1 MSQIVSEGSIP
12 ATTRSVIFSHDIAGP
27 HTPII
32 SNLAA
37 TRMLRN
43 DGDEIVL
50 TSIKDRGIVYCRR
63 EVATCGGDSNR
74 TGGLGVASSN
84 LAAPTTIYLVLP
96 NSILTPTAFDAG
108 CLFNVALSKFRSQ
121 RAARIDLTGRAGTAK
136 LTKSQAQGVQ
146 IQSAILQSKSAQNPC
161 RDIFPR

>member
-1 MSQIVSEGSIP
+1 
-12 ATTRSVIFSHDIAGP
+12 
-27 HTPII
+27 
-32 SNLAA
+32 
-37 TRMLRN
+37 MLRN

-96 NSILTPTAFDAG
+96 NSILTPG
-108 CLFNVALSKFRSQ
+108 L
-121 RAARIDLTGRAGTAK
+121 ARHESRDGSISLATDL
-136 LTKSQAQGVQ
+136 
-146 IQSAILQSKSAQNPC
+146 IQKGSSAPT
-161 RDIFPR
+161 PRR